1 MHSNLKAA
9 VAYSFQIKVIC
20 FLSDYIDYANLWR
33 TSKNERATR
42 IKRPLPGTPRV
53 DAGGSIMR
61 GGGGR
66 GASGFT
72 ALQYWAF
79 FQTVFSFGN
88 FDFNVPYC
96 GIIRSALRGFSSL
109 WLTVFG
115 KRRSFTQGI
124 AVPFICALLSNAGQY
139 WNTLDLTINAWLNS
153 FWQLIYDGIGRTS
166 NDRAFRSLWRSIR
179 GLTFSRGDCWG
190 WFLVYTCLRKNKHAR
205 WIQL

>member
-1 MHSNLKAA
+1 MLTYDVPLIMSGRPE
-9 VAYSFQIKVIC
+9 
-20 FLSDYIDYANLWR
+20 LSGHFPVPRGWVRGAQWR
-33 TSKNERATR
+33 GE
-42 IKRPLPGTPRV
+42 
-53 DAGGSIMR
+53 
-61 GGGGR
+61 GGR

-96 GIIRSALRGFSSL
+96 GVISSAVRGFSSL

-166 NDRAFRSLWRSIR
+166 NHRAFWSLWRSIR